1 MSFRLSSSGE
11 KRPGARCWAER
22 QPMTAPMCIL
32 GIDLGRQRTNFGV
45 VEVEGARLS
54 NFFINH
60 DLSVIR
66 AMAHKVL
73 VMKDGDVVEEG
84 ETLALFQAPQQAYT
98 RELIAATDLA

>member
-1 MSFRLSSSGE
+1 M
-11 KRPGARCWAER
+11 
-22 QPMTAPMCIL
+22 
-32 GIDLGRQRTNFGV
+32 

-54 NFFINH
+54 NFFISH

-73 VMKDGDVVEEG
+73 VMKSGDIVEEG

>member
-1 MSFRLSSSGE
+1 MR
-11 KRPGARCWAER
+11 
-22 QPMTAPMCIL
+22 IL
-32 GIDLGRQRTNFGV
+32 GTDPGLQRTGFGV
-45 VEVEGARLS
+45 IEVDGSRLS

-73 VMKDGDVVEEG
+73 VMENGDVVEEG
-84 ETLALFQAPQQAYT
+84 ETLALFDAPQQAYT

>member
-1 MSFRLSSSGE
+1 
-11 KRPGARCWAER
+11 
-22 QPMTAPMCIL
+22 MTAPMCIL
-32 GIDLGRQRTNFGV
+32 GIDLGRQRTNFGM

-66 AMAHKVL
+66 AMTHKVL
-73 VMKDGDVVEEG
+73 VMKNGDVVEEG